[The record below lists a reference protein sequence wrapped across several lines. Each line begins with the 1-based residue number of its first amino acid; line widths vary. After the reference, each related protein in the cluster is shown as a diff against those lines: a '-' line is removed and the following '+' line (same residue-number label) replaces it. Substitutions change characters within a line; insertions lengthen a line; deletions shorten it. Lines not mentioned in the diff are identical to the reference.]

1 MTIPTGARLVS
12 FLPGL
17 RRAGVR
23 AGVFLGLAAAL
34 AAGEAG
40 AADLRLGLTTS
51 AGLSCQIAG
60 LRAGV
65 QQNSLGLYA
74 QAAYCSGLQPGASF
88 GAGLSYDLFRA
99 GNFTTYALGGFDIL
113 PSGTGAIN
121 LGLGL
126 RYFTP
131 LLPVEGYL
139 EAGVQGSSSLF
150 GTILGPRVTLGI
162 NYRLNVANLQGSF
175 PAEPPKA
182 ADTVIYSGSAPA
194 ECKLTPAEDTASA
207 RATASGAISSGLSDA
222 ASALTAVYSNVSYQ
236 VTLGGVSIDGN
247 SARVSGSVA
256 VQATQN
262 SNGQRVSGSY
272 SGTVSLV
279 RSDCGWQ
286 ATGYTRSDQ
295 P

>member
-1 MTIPTGARLVS
+1 MTTPTSARLRS
-12 FLPGL
+12 L
-17 RRAGVR
+17 RPALHRAGVLLSL
-23 AGVFLGLAAAL
+23 AGVLT
-34 AAGEAG
+34 AGDAG

-51 AGLSCQIAG
+51 VGLSCQV
-60 LRAGV
+60 AGV
-65 QQNSLGLYA
+65 RVGIQQNALGLYA
-74 QAAYCSGLQPGASF
+74 QGAYCSGTQPGVSF
-88 GAGLSYDLFRA
+88 GGGLSYDLFKT
-99 GNFTTYALGGFDIL
+99 GNFTTYALGGFDLL
-113 PSGTGAIN
+113 PSGSGAVN

-150 GTILGPRVTLGI
+150 GTIYGPRVTLGV

-175 PAEPPKA
+175 PPEPPKA
-182 ADTVIYSGSAPA
+182 ADQVIYSGSAPA
-194 ECKLTPAEDTASA
+194 ECKLTPEQDAASA

-222 ASALTAVYSNVSYQ
+222 ASALTAVYSGVSYKI
-236 VTLGGVSIDGN
+236 TIGGVSIDGN
-247 SARVSGSVA
+247 SARVSGSVS

-262 SNGQRVSGSY
+262 SNGQRVTGSY
-272 SGTVSLV
+272 GGTVSLV

-286 ATGYTRSDQ
+286 ATGYSRSDQ